1 LITAVLKQLRFSFA
15 SSVPVPALAGNVG
28 NISAYSVLSQ
38 NYVERNFQSTIL
50 PPQNV
55 ICMKNLIRPLLLT
68 LIVVFVSSAQSIPP
82 KREFRGAWI
91 ATVENFDWPA
101 RDKAQSYQSQLTTIL
116 DNLKAIGINA
126 VVFQIR
132 PECDA
137 LYQSSIEPWS
147 YWLTGT
153 QGVAPNPL
161 WDPLQFA
168 ITEAHKRGMELHA
181 WFNPYRAVKTVKSG
195 APSYPLASNHVA
207 VKHPEWLLKFSNE
220 WLLDPGLP
228 DVRAYDLSVIL
239 DVVRRYDIDGVHWD
253 DYFYSY
259 NGITNQDSASW
270 RLYRGSFTNIGD
282 WRRNN
287 VNVLIKAVHDSIQAI
302 KPWVKWGVSPF
313 GIWKS
318 GVPAGVSGLSA
329 YDDLYCDAVTWL
341 AHGWVDYI
349 GPELYWPFGG
359 GQDYG
364 KLAPWWASV
373 KNGRHL
379 YVGQAP
385 YRITDSNWGSS
396 ELPNQIRLDRT
407 GIAEGSIYFRA
418 TYGVTNNPKG
428 FADSLKNNFY
438 KYPALM
444 PAMTWKDS
452 IPPLPPAN
460 LAGTVNANGVLL
472 QWQNPALAADG
483 DSARRYVVYSAVN
496 FPAEIDMNDP
506 RAIREITTNDTTQFQ
521 DSFASASSV
530 QYEAIVT
537 SLDRL
542 WNESGTTSRVYV
554 APSGKPYI
562 ALNTS
567 SIDFGNVAIG
577 NASVDSLI
585 VYNHSANTLT
595 LDSAYVGGVPFRA
608 STDNKPETVNDS
620 AAVLVYFSPTT
631 VGQFTDTVFLP
642 NNSALSLAKIFVK
655 GNSPAPMMTST
666 ATGVGFGTIVV
677 GQSSAKTVS
686 LSNSSINTLQVDS
699 IVHQS
704 SVFTLAHVSFPS
716 LLTKGD
722 TLTLS
727 MTFSPDTA
735 KVFFDTLKIYSNA
748 QNSPFKIILVG
759 IGQNPD
765 GVEKLPSL
773 QPLVYRLDQN
783 YPNPFNPSTHFR
795 FSIADYG
802 FVSLKV
808 YNVLGQEVATVVN
821 GQRAP
826 GMYDVEWNASALPSG
841 VYIYRLQ
848 SGSFVDAKKL
858 LLEK

>member
-1 LITAVLKQLRFSFA
+1 
-15 SSVPVPALAGNVG
+15 
-28 NISAYSVLSQ
+28 
-38 NYVERNFQSTIL
+38 
-50 PPQNV
+50 
-55 ICMKNLIRPLLLT
+55 MKNLIRPLLLT
-68 LIVVFVSSAQSIPP
+68 LVVVFVALTAPFAISSAQSVPP

-91 ATVENFDWPA
+91 ATVANLDWPA
-101 RDKAQSYQSQLTTIL
+101 RGAAPSYQQSQLITIL

-147 YWLTGT
+147 YWLTGA
-153 QGVAPNPL
+153 QGSAPSPL

-195 APSYPLASNHVA
+195 VPSYTLASNHVA

-220 WLLDPGLP
+220 WLLDPGIP

-287 VNVLIKAVHDSIQAI
+287 VNVLIKAVHDSIQAV
-302 KPWVKWGVSPF
+302 KPWVKFGISPF

-341 AHGWVDYI
+341 AQGWVDYI

-407 GIAEGSIYFRA
+407 GIAEGSIFFRA
-418 TYGVTNNPKG
+418 AYGVTNNPKG

-438 KYPALM
+438 KYPTLM

-460 LAGTVNANGVLL
+460 LAGTANVNGILL

-496 FPAEIDMNDP
+496 SLLAVNAADP
-506 RAIREITTNDTTQFQ
+506 RNIRTITATDTTQFQ
-521 DSFASASSV
+521 DSFASASSA

-537 SLDRL
+537 SLDKL
-542 WNESGTTSRVYV
+542 WNESSTASRAYV
-554 APSGKPYI
+554 APSGKPFI
-562 ALNTS
+562 AMNRL
-567 SIDFGNVAIG
+567 SIDLGDVAIG

-595 LDSAYVGGVPFRA
+595 LDSAYAGGAPFHA
-608 STDNKPETVNDS
+608 STDNKPETVSDS
-620 AAVLVYFSPTT
+620 AAVLVYFSPAA

-642 NNSALSLAKIFVK
+642 NNSALSLVKVFVK
-655 GNSPAPMMTST
+655 GNSPPPMMTAR
-666 ATGVGFGTIVV
+666 ATGIGFGTIDV
-677 GQSSAKTVS
+677 GQSVSKTVS
-686 LSNSSINTLQVDS
+686 LSNSSVNTLRVDS

-704 SVFTLAHVSFPS
+704 KAFSMPQAITFPLS
-716 LLTKGD
+716 LTKSD
-722 TLTLS
+722 TLS
-727 MTFSPDTA
+727 FSVAFSPDTA
-735 KVFFDTLKIYSNA
+735 KVFLDTLKIYSTA
-748 QNSPFKIILVG
+748 QNSPFKVVLFGVG
-759 IGQNPD
+759 QGTA
-765 GVEKLPSL
+765 GVEQGNEM
-773 QPLVYRLDQN
+773 QPLVYHLDQN
-783 YPNPFNPSTHFR
+783 YPNPFNPATRLR
-795 FSIADYG
+795 FTIADYG
-802 FVSLKV
+802 FVTLKV
-808 YNVLGQEVATVVN
+808 YNVLGQEVATLVN
-821 GQRAP
+821 GQRVS
-826 GMYDVEWNASALPSG
+826 GTYEVEWNASALPSG

-848 SGSFVDAKKL
+848 SGSFVDAKKM